1 MAGRL
6 AKIFKGDLT
15 LWVILIFL
23 SLISLVIVYSATGKL
38 AYREAHGNTM
48 YYLIRQVIFIL
59 VGFGIMLF
67 VVNVIP
73 VTLYFKVSPALIGVT
88 VFTLILAFIQYKITG
103 GDKETSRSLTLP
115 FFSFQPAELAKI
127 SLVMFAARLL
137 SKAQRTEEELK
148 NAFFWITGT
157 AGAICFLIFLS
168 NFSTAA
174 LIFFTIIVLMLIAR
188 VAFKYVASLV
198 GIGAVLV
205 VLIYFTADI
214 FPDSFGRIHT
224 VKSRIETFVNG
235 TGKKEVSGTKQEEYA
250 RLAIFE
256 GGVVGKGPGNSEVS
270 NYMEAGYNDFIYAI
284 YIEEY
289 GFLGGAFLVLLYL
302 ILLYRGVIIV
312 RRCDRTFPAFTVA
325 GLVLLMTFQAFINMA
340 VSVGAVPVT
349 GQPLPWVSMGG
360 SSMLFTA
367 ASFGVILA
375 VSADNQKRKFEE
387 EQLAKAALEPQTEA
401 TSETPADSETNT
413 DKEVAT
419 EPESPTDDQKF

>member
-1 MAGRL
+1 MAGKL

-73 VTLYFKVSPALIGVT
+73 VSLYFKISPALIGIT

-127 SLVMFAARLL
+127 SLVMYAARLL

-148 NAFFWITGT
+148 EAFYWITGV

-174 LIFFTIIVLMLIAR
+174 LIFFSIIVLMLIAR
-188 VAFKYVASLV
+188 VAFKYVAAII

-205 VLIYFTADI
+205 VLIYFTADL
-214 FPDSFGRIHT
+214 FPDSVGRVHT
-224 VKSRIETFVNG
+224 VKSRIETFISG
-235 TGKKEVSGTKQEEYA
+235 SGKKEVSGTKQEEYA

-256 GGVVGKGPGNSEVS
+256 GGVFGKGPGNSEVS
-270 NYMEAGYNDFIYAI
+270 NYMEAGYNDFIYSI

-289 GFLGGAFLVLLYL
+289 GFVGGAFLVLLYL
-302 ILLYRGVIIV
+302 ILLFRGVIIV
-312 RRCDRTFPAFTVA
+312 RRCDRTFPAFMVT
-325 GLVLLMTFQAFINMA
+325 GLVLIMTFQAFINMA

-387 EQLAKAALEPQTEA
+387 EQLAKAAVQPVEDAQPKEEAIAEENAVTE
-401 TSETPADSETNT
+401 TKSETE
-413 DKEVAT
+413 
-419 EPESPTDDQKF
+419 DQQE